1 MKKNNSLL
9 GSLLLLLT
17 AIIWGATFGVQSKGM
32 DFIKPFTFNGFRA
45 LVAIIALGS
54 ILLIICFKNRKNP
67 SFKLARSKKAVIG
80 SICCGLCLFF
90 GTSTQ
95 QIGISMTTVGK
106 AGFVSALYI
115 IIVPLLGIF
124 LKKKVSPVTWLC
136 VIISLVGLYLLCVK
150 VDFKIEPG
158 DIFIILS
165 AFGFAGQILIIDHI
179 NQDINPIFLS
189 VVQFGVVGILSL
201 FPTFI
206 LEKPTMDATISALPY
221 LLFAG
226 ILSSGI
232 AYTLQ
237 IVGQKHTAPTIA
249 SLIMSLESVFAAITG
264 VLFLNETMSLQEF
277 IGCLC
282 IFIAIIISQIN
293 FDNKKKTSS

>member
-9 GSLLLLLT
+9 GSLSLLLT

-67 SFKLARSKKAVIG
+67 SFKLVRSKKAVIG

-124 LKKKVSPVTWLC
+124 LKKKASPCTWLC

-150 VDFKIEPG
+150 VDFSIELG
-158 DIFIILS
+158 DLFVILS

-179 NQDINPIFLS
+179 NNDINPLFLS

-206 LEKPTMDATISALPY
+206 SEKPTIDATINALPY

-226 ILSSGI
+226 IMSSGI

-237 IVGQKHTAPTIA
+237 IVGQKYTAPTIA

-264 VLFLNETMSLQEF
+264 VLFLNEKMSLQEF
-277 IGCLC
+277 IGCLF
-282 IFIAIIISQIN
+282 IFSAIIISQIN